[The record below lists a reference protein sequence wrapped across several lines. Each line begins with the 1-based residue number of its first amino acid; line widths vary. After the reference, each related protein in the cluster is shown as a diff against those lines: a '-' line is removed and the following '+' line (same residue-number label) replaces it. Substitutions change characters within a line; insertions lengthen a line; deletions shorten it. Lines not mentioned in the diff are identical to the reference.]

1 MRILSFL
8 LKDVKY
14 QHTDYFC
21 FISLLIEF
29 ISSLKWDD
37 NKMENN
43 KIGLLLLKIFSAVS
57 LIGAIVA
64 VAVFFATKDPGKN
77 ERYQKTF

>member
-1 MRILSFL
+1 
-8 LKDVKY
+8 
-14 QHTDYFC
+14 
-21 FISLLIEF
+21 
-29 ISSLKWDD
+29 
-37 NKMENN
+37 MESN